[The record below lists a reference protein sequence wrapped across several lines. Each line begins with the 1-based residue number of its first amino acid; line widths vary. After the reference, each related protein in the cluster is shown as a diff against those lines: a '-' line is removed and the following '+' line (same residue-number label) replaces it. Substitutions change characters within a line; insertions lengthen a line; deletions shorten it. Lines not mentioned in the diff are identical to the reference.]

1 MDRLSKHSHFIDLK
15 HPFTAPGVAEVFIR
29 ERVHLHCMPH
39 SIMLDQDRIFM
50 SNFWAELFK
59 AQWTILKHSTA
70 YHPRTN
76 GPTEVVNR

>member
-1 MDRLSKHSHFIDLK
+1 
-15 HPFTAPGVAEVFIR
+15 
-29 ERVHLHCMPH
+29 MPH